1 MGLFCFV
8 TYYHKGYAIKGSTK
22 IIHRYLPPE
31 IGELLVYF
39 QWLILPFQRVIALRV
54 FERTTTE
61 YLFQKSSGKS
71 YRPKTLTSDQFRVVF
86 RRETLIGLGV
96 AINPS
101 IYRHI
106 AIAIS
111 RRFLGK
117 QHQFQQDEEGYS
129 DPENDSDYKDD
140 IIDL

>member
-1 MGLFCFV
+1 MFYKIDLFYFV
-8 TYYHKGYAIKGSTK
+8 TYYHKGYAIKESTK
-22 IIHRYLPPE
+22 IIHQYLPPE

-54 FERTTTE
+54 FERTTIK

-71 YRPKTLTSDQFRVVF
+71 YQPKTLTSNQFRVVF
-86 RRETLIGLGV
+86 RQETLIELKV
-96 AINPS
+96 AINSS

-111 RRFLGK
+111 RQFLGK
-117 QHQFQQDEEGYS
+117 
-129 DPENDSDYKDD
+129 
-140 IIDL
+140 